1 MIQFFR
7 KIRKSLLTQGKIGKY
22 IPYALGEIF
31 LVVVGILLALQ
42 INNWNE
48 HKKQKSIAKELL
60 KDIEISLANNYTQLN
75 FVINYNQEGNT
86 SAELIKHQIQNNL
99 PYHDSLDLHFSKAI
113 QYSTPVLKNPGYES
127 LKVFGL
133 NLVENDSL
141 IKALGDFY
149 NMGWIETLVFRQESY
164 YYGTASPI
172 LVELFESVAMR
183 NSMKPFN
190 YNTLLTSNEYLSI
203 LNTMI
208 AYRKDQNV
216 WYFENLQQ
224 LDEIKNMISE
234 ELQKP

>member
-1 MIQFFR
+1 MIKFFR
-7 KIRKSLLTQGKIGKY
+7 NIRQRLLTENKFSKY
-22 IPYALGEIF
+22 LIYAIGEII
-31 LVVVGILLALQ
+31 LVVIGILIALE

-48 HKKQKSIAKELL
+48 HEKQKSIAKELL

-75 FVINYNQEGNT
+75 FVINYNQEGNS
-86 SAELIKHQIQNNL
+86 SAELIKYQIQNNL
-99 PYHDSLDLHFSKAI
+99 PYHDSLDHHFSKAI

-133 NLVENDSL
+133 NLIENDSL
-141 IKALGDFY
+141 LKVLGDFY

-164 YYGTASPI
+164 FYGTASPI
-172 LVELFESVAMR
+172 LAELFESVAMR
-183 NSMKPFN
+183 TEMKPFN

-208 AYRKDQNV
+208 AYRKDQNI
-216 WYFENLQQ
+216 WYFENLAQ
-224 LDEIKNMISE
+224 LDEIKNRISD